1 MKDRFDLEHEITQC
15 SCIVDDLQMLIDV
28 IVDSDK
34 SPWNEM
40 SPQLCDALHNKL
52 FGIKEL
58 YEMRFDRLDDTFC
71 QAFELNQYAP
81 QKDTRE
87 GWEQRF
93 SKNDNVVKEYSIP
106 DYRDNVWDNGGDYQT
121 QFTLSLEDDDDN
133 AYTIKLDND

>member
-1 MKDRFDLEHEITQC
+1 MKGRFDLEHEITQC

-28 IVDSDK
+28 VVDSDK
-34 SPWNEM
+34 SPWKEM

-58 YEMRFDRLDDTFC
+58 YQMRFERLDDTFC
-71 QAFELNQYAP
+71 QAFRLNEYAS
-81 QKDTRE
+81 QE
-87 GWEQRF
+87 
-93 SKNDNVVKEYSIP
+93 VK
-106 DYRDNVWDNGGDYQT
+106 DYRDHVVDEFYGEWGNGVDYQA

>member
-15 SCIVDDLQMLIDV
+15 SCIVDDLEMMIDV
-28 IVDSDK
+28 ITESDK
-34 SPWNEM
+34 SPWNET

-58 YEMRFDRLDDTFC
+58 YQMRFERLEDTFC

-81 QKDTRE
+81 QEVKDLRA
-87 GWEQRF
+87 GKEQRV
-93 SKNDNVVKEYSIP
+93 SIYS
-106 DYRDNVWDNGGDYQT
+106 NSGDYQT

-133 AYTIKLDND
+133 ACTIKLDND

>member
-71 QAFELNQYAP
+71 QAFKLNQYAP
-81 QKDTRE
+81 QEVKDRRD
-87 GWEQRF
+87 GWEQYY
-93 SKNDNVVKEYSIP
+93 SKVD